1 MIENFFLF
9 VPCKLLIIGW
19 EKDGRAVLGILIQ
32 PKEKKVNQ
40 VLIQPKKNQK
50 KKTEKILIQLMG
62 NKKYRE
68 IIKRKSSSN
77 RQPADH

>member
-32 PKEKKVNQ
+32 PKEKIKAQ
-40 VLIQPKKNQK
+40 YK
-50 KKTEKILIQLMG
+50 KKSKNPHPI
-62 NKKYRE
+62 
-68 IIKRKSSSN
+68 
-77 RQPADH
+77 